1 MTERQTH
8 TCPAQLLIISAQK
21 LSGFESRGLATLH
34 SLNRALTSFPARHTL
49 PNIEFILLVEDFS
62 RENVPRWTYSKHVSN
77 SDDRVFLM
85 PDFGYWSWPEVGIS
99 SYSKFRRRVRAM
111 DEGIR
116 EDGSSI
122 GRIEFQSKKQQ
133 LVWRGALRPNPLRG
147 KLYTLAKDKMWADVQ
162 YINWDDER
170 DVTKKVM
177 QMEEFCRY
185 AFLGHVE
192 GRSYSGRAKYL
203 LNCRSVFVSHQL
215 EWVEAHHGAL
225 VKEGPEQNY
234 VEVRRDWV
242 NLEDE
247 IMHLIEHPELAER
260 IAENGV
266 RTFRDRY
273 LTPAAEA
280 CYWRRLIR
288 GWGSVSFEPQFYKD
302 EEKERWRGVP
312 FESFVLT
319 NMA

>member
-1 MTERQTH
+1 
-8 TCPAQLLIISAQK
+8 
-21 LSGFESRGLATLH
+21 
-34 SLNRALTSFPARHTL
+34 
-49 PNIEFILLVEDFS
+49 
-62 RENVPRWTYSKHVSN
+62 
-77 SDDRVFLM
+77 M
-85 PDFGYWSWPEVGIS
+85 PDFGYWSWPEIGMS

-147 KLYTLAKDKMWADVQ
+147 KLYDLAKGKMWADVQ

-170 DVTKKVM
+170 DVNHKVM

-203 LNCRSVFVSHQL
+203 LNCRSVFVSHKL

-234 VEVRRDWV
+234 VEIRRDWA

-260 IAENGV
+260 IAENSV
-266 RTFRDRY
+266 KTFRDRY

-288 GWGSVSFEPQFYKD
+288 GWASVSFEPQFYKD
-302 EEKERWRGVP
+302 EERERWRGVP

-319 NMA
+319 NTT